1 MSVLEENYNPLV
13 SIIVPAYNVEPYLK
27 NAWIVYRI
35 RHIKI

>member
-27 NAWIVYRI
+27 KCLDSIQNQTLCF
-35 RHIKI
+35 